1 MTFVHQVR
9 DGRAEVRI
17 LGTQAKALQPGPQPT
32 RPCLHSLCLRF
43 TPLPASRMVLTWLE
57 AQGLLPVCGPSLQD
71 HLCQWLGG
79 SPSLASPGTLGLQGA
94 MERAVPLS
102 YWGSTLGP

>member
-1 MTFVHQVR
+1 
-9 DGRAEVRI
+9 
-17 LGTQAKALQPGPQPT
+17 
-32 RPCLHSLCLRF
+32 
-43 TPLPASRMVLTWLE
+43 MVLTWLE

-71 HLCQWLGG
+71 HLCQK
-79 SPSLASPGTLGLQGA
+79 SLASPGTLGLQGA